1 MVQGIAAECMH
12 NSDQSIEKG
21 VRSLN
26 IYDFYT
32 ISIYESHYHSW
43 TNKTMLLEI

>member
-32 ISIYESHYHSW
+32 ISTDCMCYIF
-43 TNKTMLLEI
+43 NFLK